1 MNWIRT
7 DVFCFRKQVPQYIE
21 EEHLMVMGHRD
32 DNRVYYALVAIP
44 ERPDE
49 RVEAYKALKAKFNS
63 YLKEEVHSPPYS
75 AIDYGLL
82 VEDTIRKYKGF
93 VLDVFPDGE

>member
-1 MNWIRT
+1 MDWIRT
-7 DVFCFRKQVPQYIE
+7 DVFCFEQEMPNYIE
-21 EEHLMVMGHRD
+21 TKHLMVMGHRD
-32 DNRVYYALVAIP
+32 DNRVYYAFIAIP

-82 VEDTIRKYKGF
+82 VEDTIRKCKGF

>member
-1 MNWIRT
+1 MDWIRT

-21 EEHLMVMGHRD
+21 EEHLMVMGHRE
-32 DNRVYYALVAIP
+32 DNRVYYAVIAIP
-44 ERPDE
+44 DTPDE
-49 RVEAYKALKAKFNS
+49 RVEAYRELKLKFNS
-63 YLKEEVHSPPYS
+63 YLKEAAHSPPYS

-82 VEDTIRKYKGF
+82 VDDTIRKHKGF

>member
-1 MNWIRT
+1 MDWIRT
-7 DVFCFRKQVPQYIE
+7 DVFCFRFQHPNYIE

-32 DNRVYYALVAIP
+32 DSRVYYAMIAIP

-49 RVEAYKALKAKFNS
+49 RVEAYKELKAKFNS
-63 YLKEEVHSPPYS
+63 YLKEEATSKS
-75 AIDYGLL
+75 FTAIDYGLL

-93 VLDVFPDGE
+93 VLDSFPDGE